1 MLYAWNQFNIV
12 CQLFFNQ
19 KRRIG
24 KGGQKNSYC
33 IMEKL
38 VSDVYKR
45 CLNNTKDSD
54 LFSLH
59 GKLVYKFWGH
69 TDHLLDIGLGQQI

>member
-1 MLYAWNQFNIV
+1 
-12 CQLFFNQ
+12 
-19 KRRIG
+19 
-24 KGGQKNSYC
+24 
-33 IMEKL
+33 MEKL